1 MCVEHNLPSGW
12 NRVNLG
18 LNDLSKYGGGMVSP
32 HPAPAVPTVLYR
44 GAVKLVFVFENSCE
58 TIHFTTVANDL

>member
-1 MCVEHNLPSGW
+1 MFEEHNLTSGR
-12 NRVNLG
+12 NRVNR
-18 LNDLSKYGGGMVSP
+18 SIKIWGGDMVP
-32 HPAPAVPTVLYR
+32 PALAVPTVLYR

>member
-1 MCVEHNLPSGW
+1 MRSIIWPPVGI
-12 NRVNLG
+12 G
-18 LNDLSKYGGGMVSP
+18 LTDLSKYVRSWP
-32 HPAPAVPTVLYR
+32 PPPAPAVPTVLYR

>member
-1 MCVEHNLPSGW
+1 MHNLPPPAPVGI
-12 NRVNLG
+12 G
-18 LNDLSKYGGGMVSP
+18 LTDLSKYGGSMVP
-32 HPAPAVPTVLYR
+32 QAPAVPTVLYR

>member
-1 MCVEHNLPSGW
+1 MHNLPPPGPGW
-12 NRVNLG
+12 NRVNRSIKIWG
-18 LNDLSKYGGGMVSP
+18 DGS
-32 HPAPAVPTVLYR
+32 PAPAVPTVLYR

>member
-1 MCVEHNLPSGW
+1 MTSIICPPVGI
-12 NRVNLG
+12 G
-18 LNDLSKYGGGMVSP
+18 LTELSKYGGGESMAP
-32 HPAPAVPTVLYR
+32 QAPAIPTVLYR

>member
-1 MCVEHNLPSGW
+1 MCEKHNLASGW
-12 NRVNLG
+12 NRGNR
-18 LNDLSKYGGGMVSP
+18 DLSKYGGGGDMVP
-32 HPAPAVPTVLYR
+32 PALAVPTVLYR

>member
-1 MCVEHNLPSGW
+1 MHNLPPGPGW
-12 NRVNLG
+12 NRVKRSIKTWG
-18 LNDLSKYGGGMVSP
+18 SMAP
-32 HPAPAVPTVLYR
+32 QAPAVPTVLYR